1 MRRYALA
8 QTTPIPLPRLSVCST
23 DAFGAWGYI
32 MEENAL
38 NIYTDGSSF
47 QHPRK
52 GGIGILYIYI
62 DNLGNEFKIELPVN
76 GYQGATNNQMELNAC
91 IVALKNI
98 PDFGEEHKYKSIY
111 IFTDSKYVVDNVTN
125 ALFVWPKTRWLKKDG
140 APVLNA
146 CLWKD
151 LHKQFQ
157 QIHKR
162 IEIRK
167 VKGHSIDVNN
177 KRVDKLAKESAKKAV
192 NKPLIVQKLRRKK
205 SKEKTKVGSVGIKGQ
220 RITIRII
227 SSDYLKVQK
236 TFRYRYE
243 VLSKASEYFG
253 AVDFIVT
260 KENVNPGHI
269 YYVKLNDEQNNPGIE
284 KVYKEVVKL

>member
-1 MRRYALA
+1 
-8 QTTPIPLPRLSVCST
+8 
-23 DAFGAWGYI
+23 